1 MKYVLVDNRDNVVN
15 TVELGSNV
23 GISGARTYFLGVK
36 RIDEKS
42 FDKLWKVMSQRGYDE
57 KFKSHTRKPSS
68 ERIDYPSY
76 IRWWEEEKLITDEE
90 LE

>member
-1 MKYVLVDNRDNVVN
+1 MKYVLVDTGDNIVS
-15 TVELGSNV
+15 TVDLQWDV
-23 GISGARTYFLGVK
+23 GLSGARTYFLGVK
-36 RIDEKS
+36 KIDKKE
-42 FDKLWKVMSQRGYDE
+42 FDNVWKVMSQRGYDE